1 MHHLSLPACQ
11 LFQAN
16 LTVYHSMLHLETIS
30 CTQQKARNNQQH
42 LQLDEV
48 KSESMPHM
56 DLMP

>member
-1 MHHLSLPACQ
+1 MHHLSLLVCQ

-16 LTVYHSMLHLETIS
+16 LTVCHSMLHLENIS
-30 CTQQKARNNQQH
+30 RTQQKARTNQQH

-56 DLMP
+56 DLMT